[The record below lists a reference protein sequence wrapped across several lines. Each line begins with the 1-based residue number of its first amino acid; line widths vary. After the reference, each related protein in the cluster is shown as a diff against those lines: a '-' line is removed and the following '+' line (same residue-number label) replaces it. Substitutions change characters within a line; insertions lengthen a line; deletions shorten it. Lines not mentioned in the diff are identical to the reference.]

1 MEKNILNFHFDYLTP
16 RLIREEERVG
26 DPYVVPYPCLITIL
40 AGADASPFHHLD
52 IPTSIAPKHFN
63 LKDAVVHGNWLQ
75 CGGVFEVPPKGHWDA
90 GLPLGED
97 IKERE

>member
-1 MEKNILNFHFDYLTP
+1 MWNSRPPPFMEKAILNFHFDYLTP

-52 IPTSIAPKHFN
+52 IPHIHSSQAFQ
-63 LKDAVVHGNWLQ
+63 L
-75 CGGVFEVPPKGHWDA
+75 
-90 GLPLGED
+90 
-97 IKERE
+97 ERCCCS